1 MSVTITR
8 RTALRALAGASLA
21 AGAAPGQAR
30 RKPNFVF
37 ILADD
42 MGYADLGCYGS
53 GRIKTPNIDRLA
65 REGMRFSD
73 CYANAPVC
81 TPTRVGFLTGRYQQR
96 FGKDLEGALGPAN
109 NYTAGLRP
117 SESALP
123 SALKR
128 QGYACGTF
136 GKWHVGANE
145 EFRPLQHGFDEYFGI
160 LLGNAD
166 MYSHKYHSGV
176 LDLWEGN
183 ETVEREGYLT
193 EMFGRR
199 AARFIEQNADR
210 PFFCYLPFNAVHWP
224 FQPPERPDDIRTL
237 EDGNWRDGP
246 LDDYIKMTEAMDAA
260 VGVVLDAIDRAGVA
274 DNTFVVFTNDN
285 GGERLSDNGPLFHY
299 KATLFEGGIRVPAVA
314 RWPGVIPA
322 GSETTQVAV
331 TMDFT
336 RTMLEVAGAADG
348 VSFDGENLLSVLR
361 GEGGPIERSVC
372 WRINTLGRSQ
382 MAIRRGRWK
391 YIDDNTG
398 GRGMPEL
405 LFDVV
410 ADPSERKSLF
420 ATNQGVAAELRAEL
434 LAWSEEMDAAA
445 ARR

>member
-1 MSVTITR
+1 M
-8 RTALRALAGASLA
+8 
-21 AGAAPGQAR
+21 
-30 RKPNFVF
+30 
-37 ILADD
+37 DD
-42 MGYADLGCYGS
+42 
-53 GRIKTPNIDRLA
+53 
-65 REGMRFSD
+65 
-73 CYANAPVC
+73 
-81 TPTRVGFLTGRYQQR
+81 
-96 FGKDLEGALGPAN
+96 
-109 NYTAGLRP
+109 
-117 SESALP
+117 
-123 SALKR
+123 
-128 QGYACGTF
+128 
-136 GKWHVGANE
+136 
-145 EFRPLQHGFDEYFGI
+145 
-160 LLGNAD
+160 
-166 MYSHKYHSGV
+166 
-176 LDLWEGN
+176 
-183 ETVEREGYLT
+183 
-193 EMFGRR
+193 
-199 AARFIEQNADR
+199 
-210 PFFCYLPFNAVHWP
+210 
-224 FQPPERPDDIRTL
+224 
-237 EDGNWRDGP
+237 
-246 LDDYIKMTEAMDAA
+246 A
-260 VGVVLDAIDRAGVA
+260 VGVVLDAIYRAGVA

-336 RTMLEVAGAADG
+336 RTMLEAAGAADG

-372 WRINTLGRSQ
+372 WRINTPGRNQ

>member
-1 MSVTITR
+1 MSVPVTR
-8 RTALRALAGASLA
+8 RTVLRALAGASLA
-21 AGAAPGQAR
+21 AAAQGQGQ

-128 QGYACGTF
+128 QGYACGMF

-166 MYSHKYHSGV
+166 IYSHKYHSGV

-210 PFFCYLPFNAVHWP
+210 PVFCYLPFNAVHWP
-224 FQPPERPDDIRTL
+224 FQPPGRPDDIRTRL
-237 EDGNWRDGP
+237 VEQVTGLLRW
-246 LDDYIKMTEAMDAA
+246 TE
-260 VGVVLDAIDRAGVA
+260 
-274 DNTFVVFTNDN
+274 
-285 GGERLSDNGPLFHY
+285 
-299 KATLFEGGIRVPAVA
+299 
-314 RWPGVIPA
+314 
-322 GSETTQVAV
+322 
-331 TMDFT
+331 
-336 RTMLEVAGAADG
+336 
-348 VSFDGENLLSVLR
+348 SVQWLT
-361 GEGGPIERSVC
+361 GEGG
-372 WRINTLGRSQ
+372 
-382 MAIRRGRWK
+382 
-391 YIDDNTG
+391 
-398 GRGMPEL
+398 
-405 LFDVV
+405 V
-410 ADPSERKSLF
+410 AHL
-420 ATNQGVAAELRAEL
+420 AELGTGKVLTGLAKRSAPDANSVSVSSPADVEAFVAEIG
-434 LAWSEEMDAAA
+434 A
-445 ARR
+445 